1 MEGGLV
7 QMDRWKINVA
17 AVVEVLIVLIV
28 TNGSSD
34 NLLSYWF

>member
-17 AVVEVLIVLIV
+17 AVVEVTIM
-28 TNGSSD
+28 GCPKSQ
-34 NLLSYWF
+34 